1 MKRKIKFFKT
11 ANTIDP
17 LKRRTLS
24 KGNYLSW
31 LGSANDTYPDSYLN
45 LIFKNK

>member
-17 LKRRTLS
+17 LKRTLS
-24 KGNYLSW
+24 KGNYLPL
-31 LGSANDTYPDSYLN
+31 LGSVNDMYPDSYLN
-45 LIFKNK
+45 LIFKNKL